1 MKHYLSV
8 SCIFKHEAPY
18 LGERLRSYSPICVEH
33 QSLALLAPLASL
45 ALKTTSLA
53 AARISAEPGLRV
65 SVVNFSPSR

>member
-1 MKHYLSV
+1 MKHYLGV

-53 AARISAEPGLRV
+53 AHAFQQNPASV
-65 SVVNFSPSR
+65 SGVTPW